1 MNEHDRLTRRLA
13 AMLSEAQDAVP
24 PATDVMTPF
33 RRRYAQAR
41 RRRVRTLAVACAVM
55 VVAATVLVGAA
66 WAPGSRRPADLAGPP
81 AGGDDKIQVWTLRSQ
96 SRLPALHACAA
107 EFSRGADIEVDI
119 ASHPN
124 QRYQQQLREALTSTD
139 PPDIFFHWGG
149 GGMAEMVREK
159 QVLDL
164 TRALRARPEV
174 ASAFAP
180 EVLAGG
186 RVDGRQYGLPAS
198 GVEPVMLFYNRRV
211 FAQADLRPPE
221 TYTDLLALVDAFKA
235 RGIDPLALAGAD
247 GWSELMYL
255 MYLVDRIGGPRPF
268 ADIAAG
274 RPGAWSHP
282 AVLQA
287 ARMARELVERGAFGR
302 DFTTLRYD
310 DGGSSGRLASGQAAM
325 QLMGSWEYALQL
337 TLDPDFVRDGDLGW
351 VPFPAV
357 PGGAGDPANVV
368 GVPGSYYSVSSAS
381 LDAEQAVDVLFS
393 LLTCDRYVDAL
404 LRGGEVPAVTDVP
417 ARAAGTPHEEFIR
430 STHRLAAAAPSLT
443 LAWDQALSPTAGAAL
458 NANLRRLFALE
469 FTAEQFAAAMN
480 EAR

>member
-24 PATDVMTPF
+24 PATDVMTAF

-55 VVAATVLVGAA
+55 VVAATVLIGAT
-66 WAPGSRRPADLAGPP
+66 WAPGSRRPADLAGPVR
-81 AGGDDKIQVWTLRSQ
+81 GDGQIQVWTLRSQ
-96 SRLPALHACAA
+96 SRVSALRACAA
-107 EFSRGADIEVDI
+107 DFSRSADIEVDI
-119 ASHPN
+119 ASYPN

-149 GGMAEMVREK
+149 GGMKEMVRAK

-164 TRALRARPEV
+164 TEALRARPQV
-174 ASAFAP
+174 ANAFAP
-180 EVLAGG
+180 EVLTAG

-198 GVEPVMLFYNRRV
+198 GVEPIMLFYNRRV

-221 TYTDLLALVDAFKA
+221 TYADLLALVDAFKA
-235 RGIDPLALAGAD
+235 RGTDPLALAGAD

-357 PGGAGDPANVV
+357 PGGAGDPTNVV
-368 GVPGSYYSVSSAS
+368 GAPGSYFSVSSAS

-393 LLTCDRYVDAL
+393 LLTCNRYVDAL
-404 LRGGEVPAVTDVP
+404 LHAGEVPAVTDVA
-417 ARAAGTPHEEFIR
+417 ARAAGTPHAEFIR
-430 STHRLAAAAPSLT
+430 STHRLVAVAPSST

-469 FTAEQFAAAMN
+469 FTAEQFAAAMS
-480 EAR
+480 EVR